1 MDRIIIKGL
10 EVFAYHGVNSE
21 EKVNG
26 QSFVVDLILSAE
38 LQAPGRS
45 DDLADTVNYAR
56 AVKTVKRV
64 MEEKSYNL
72 NKRQAQAIA
81 DAVLGEYPAV
91 SSVTVTLKKP
101 EAPINASFDYVA
113 VQIERSR

>member
-1 MDRIIIKGL
+1 MDKIIIKGL

-21 EKVNG
+21 EKENG
-26 QSFVVDLILSAE
+26 QSFVVDLILSTSLE
-38 LQAPGRS
+38 APGKS
-45 DDLADTVNYAR
+45 DDLADTVNYAK

-64 MEEKSYNL
+64 MAEKSYNL
-72 NKRQAQAIA
+72 IERAAQAVA
-81 DAVLGEYPAV
+81 DAVLSDYP
-91 SSVTVTLKKP
+91 SVESVLVTLKKP